1 MVTSLRKRKS
11 LVPAGR
17 RNTKKAN
24 ATCKA
29 MPHRM
34 TLMLTRRLFVEK
46 RKRKPMKKR
55 TPIADTR
62 LYIPMEDTIATNGKI
77 GKEKKAKYDGRPKG
91 LLGEIFQ

>member
-24 ATCKA
+24 ATCRA
-29 MPHRM
+29 MPQRM

-55 TPIADTR
+55 MPSADTR
-62 LYIPMEDTIATNGKI
+62 LYLPMEDTITTNEKI
-77 GKEKKAKYDGRPKG
+77 GKEKKAEKKG
-91 LLGEIFQ
+91 D